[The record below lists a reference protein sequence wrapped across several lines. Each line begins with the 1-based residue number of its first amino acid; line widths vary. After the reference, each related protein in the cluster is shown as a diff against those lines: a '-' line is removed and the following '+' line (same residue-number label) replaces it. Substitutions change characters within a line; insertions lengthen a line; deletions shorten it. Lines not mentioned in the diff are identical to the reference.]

1 MNNTLSGETGRL
13 IAAAAALIGSIFWMG
28 TVHAAVDAGQEEVSE
43 AVLAQRLGPATA
55 VELIESTALRE
66 QPRSDV
72 RPGVAVPSG
81 TQARAYQRVY
91 NSDGHWHF
99 IRVDDALG
107 WVPSSTVQ

>member
-1 MNNTLSGETGRL
+1 MNNILSGKTGRL
-13 IAAAAALIGSIFWMG
+13 IAAAAALIGSIVLGG
-28 TVHAAVDAGQEEVSE
+28 TAHAAVDAGEEQVSE
-43 AVLAQRLGPATA
+43 AALAQRLGPATA
-55 VELIESTALRE
+55 VVLIEATALRE

>member
-1 MNNTLSGETGRL
+1 M
-13 IAAAAALIGSIFWMG
+13 
-28 TVHAAVDAGQEEVSE
+28 SE
-43 AVLAQRLGPATA
+43 AALAQRLGPATA
-55 VELIESTALRE
+55 VVLIEATALRE